1 MRVCCVCYLY
11 VCVCADLC
19 MCVLETHISAL
30 FVFFALLAAAVSRL
44 YYTVPQALKLYGIHF
59 VATAVQQQSHIKLF
73 PCDGHGRCICVRV
86 RAMFHADQVNR
97 NNKKSQERCQ
107 SMLRMGQGVTNPHF
121 LPRDCNS
128 NRAATATTT
137 APALQPLAF
146 VASHGALV
154 FILCVQVLTSRY
166 LYMHSNHHHLYS
178 HPRSTFQSNTRRRT
192 SSCHTAVHQVYSN
205 TRSKSGAFDDDA
217 LLVYLRHPR
226 DVESTTCRRGTL

>member
-1 MRVCCVCYLY
+1 MRVWTLLMRVCCVCYLY

-97 NNKKSQERCQ
+97 HTKK
-107 SMLRMGQGVTNPHF
+107 PHQ
-121 LPRDCNS
+121 R
-128 NRAATATTT
+128 
-137 APALQPLAF
+137 
-146 VASHGALV
+146 
-154 FILCVQVLTSRY
+154 
-166 LYMHSNHHHLYS
+166 
-178 HPRSTFQSNTRRRT
+178 
-192 SSCHTAVHQVYSN
+192 
-205 TRSKSGAFDDDA
+205 
-217 LLVYLRHPR
+217 
-226 DVESTTCRRGTL
+226 